1 MKYCAELSPFFAVF
15 TKRGKKNWGSEMPG
29 TPSDPEN
36 STIQVD
42 KFRAILNVYGGGV
55 GLSLKEEPEN
65 QGIRE
70 DTLFV

>member
-1 MKYCAELSPFFAVF
+1 
-15 TKRGKKNWGSEMPG
+15 MPG

-36 STIQVD
+36 STIQVE

-65 QGIRE
+65 QGIGE